1 MKRWFRRMLRR
12 WGMDV
17 PFPDVVCPH
26 HVKTIRIG
34 EDARIDVT
42 VRRSLVFLD
51 LPEPGDLRDA
61 VAMRGDGD
69 TLIHTSPDALELHR
83 TSTPNWTLVYWMPRE
98 PVVPYALYVHQHGW
112 SAAATPVDAAS
123 FTEFRC
129 DMRTGVVD
137 VEIVTPGRFEA
148 AVAFKRPRWRRL
160 ATERSLV
167 KYALRQP
174 EGEGNRPVIGENGT
188 RLEWKLVGPR
198 VGERYVCVAFRQH
211 GVALWQ
217 RRLKE
222 GSLMARARRL
232 IRPLASA

>member
-12 WGMDV
+12 CGMAV
-17 PFPDVVCPH
+17 PFQDVVCPQ
-26 HVKTIRIG
+26 HVKTIRVG

-51 LPEPGDLRDA
+51 LPEPGDLRDG
-61 VAMRGDGD
+61 VPSTGEGD
-69 TLIHTSPDALELHR
+69 TLIHTSPDARELHR
-83 TSTPNWTLVYWMPRE
+83 TSTRNDTLIYWMPRE
-98 PVVPYALYVHQHGW
+98 PIVPYALYVHQHGW
-112 SAAATPVDAAS
+112 SAAGSPAEAAV

-137 VEIVTPGRFEA
+137 VEIVTPGKLEE

-160 ATERSLV
+160 VTEQSLV
-167 KYALRQP
+167 KYALRQRESGSDQP
-174 EGEGNRPVIGENGT
+174 TIGESGA
-188 RLEWKLVGPR
+188 RLEWKLVGPK
-198 VGERYVCVAFRQH
+198 VGERYVCVAFQQH
-211 GVALWQ
+211 GVALWE

-222 GSLMARARRL
+222 ASLLARARRL

>member
-12 WGMDV
+12 CGMDV
-17 PFPDVVCPH
+17 PFPDVVCPQ

-42 VRRSLVFLD
+42 IRRSLVFLD

-61 VAMRGDGD
+61 VPMTGDGD
-69 TLIHTSPDALELHR
+69 TLIHTSPDARELHR
-83 TSTPNWTLVYWMPRE
+83 TSTPTGTLVYWMPRE
-98 PVVPYALYVHQHGW
+98 PVVPYALYLHQHGW
-112 SAAATPVDAAS
+112 SAAASPVDAAS

-137 VEIVTPGRFEA
+137 VEIVTPGKFGV

-160 ATERSLV
+160 ATEQSLV
-167 KYALRQP
+167 KYALRQLQS
-174 EGEGNRPVIGENGT
+174 ECDRPAIVENGA
-188 RLEWKLVGPR
+188 RLEWKLVGPK
-198 VGERYVCVAFRQH
+198 VGDRYVCVAFGQN

-217 RRLKE
+217 TRLKE
-222 GSLMARARRL
+222 ASLVSKARRL
-232 IRPLASA
+232 FRPLASA